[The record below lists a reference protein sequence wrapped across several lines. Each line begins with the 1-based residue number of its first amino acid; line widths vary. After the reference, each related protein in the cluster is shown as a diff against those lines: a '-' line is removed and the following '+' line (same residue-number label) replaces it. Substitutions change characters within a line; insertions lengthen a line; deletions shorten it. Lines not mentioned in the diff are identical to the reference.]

1 MNQVNFKKI
10 KKACFLDRDGVIN
23 QDVGYLH
30 KIKDFK
36 WIDGAIDA
44 IRYLK
49 KKNYLVIV
57 VTNQSGI
64 ERGYYN
70 IKDMCNLHDWMN
82 SFLKKFDTKI
92 DDFFFATELPS
103 NNPVR
108 RKPSPEMIN
117 EAIKK
122 YSLERAKCFLI
133 GDNLSDLEAAK
144 NAKIKGFLFNE
155 KNLYERIIKIL
166 KYEII

>member
-49 KKNYLVIV
+49 KK
-57 VTNQSGI
+57 TT
-64 ERGYYN
+64 
-70 IKDMCNLHDWMN
+70 W
-82 SFLKKFDTKI
+82 
-92 DDFFFATELPS
+92 
-103 NNPVR
+103 
-108 RKPSPEMIN
+108 
-117 EAIKK
+117 
-122 YSLERAKCFLI
+122 
-133 GDNLSDLEAAK
+133 
-144 NAKIKGFLFNE
+144 
-155 KNLYERIIKIL
+155 
-166 KYEII
+166 